1 MSAYM
6 SLLRFSSTA
15 ACLLFVVLICRSAP
29 ACKEPT
35 ALSPE
40 TVLPTGVLAPAL
52 TEPAVRPFTEWYYGG
67 PSSSKQRVK
76 AAERAKNSVVEGL
89 FMEAGLEFPPR
100 QLLLRIFKDEWLME
114 VWAADDRKGP
124 LTHVT
129 SYEICTGSGVLGPK
143 RRQGDLQV
151 PEGFYILDIFNPHSR
166 FYLSMRINYPNKS
179 DRILGY
185 KSNLGN
191 SIMIHGS
198 CVSIGCLAMSDE
210 RIQEIWLITKGA
222 NDTGRKV
229 QVHIFPSRDI
239 PALVEALPDSPHVE
253 FWSNLQEG
261 YEFFDGA
268 AIIPAVKVGRH
279 GRYYFK

>member
-1 MSAYM
+1 MPTHM
-6 SLLRFSSTA
+6 SLLRFSSKA
-15 ACLLFVVLICRSAP
+15 ACLLYVVLICRSAP

-35 ALSPE
+35 VLSPE
-40 TVLPTGVLAPAL
+40 TVPPTGVLAPAL
-52 TEPAVRPFTEWYYGG
+52 TEPSVRPFTEWYYDG
-67 PSSSKQRVK
+67 PSGSTSRVE
-76 AAERAKNSVVEGL
+76 AAEAAKKEVVEEL
-89 FMEAGLEFPPR
+89 FRDAGLEFPPR

-114 VWAADDRKGP
+114 VWAADRKKGP

-198 CVSIGCLAMSDE
+198 CVSIGCMAMSDE
-210 RIQEIWLITKGA
+210 RIQEIWLITRGA
-222 NDTGRKV
+222 NDNGRKV

-253 FWSNLQEG
+253 FWNNLQEG
-261 YEFFDGA
+261 FEFFDA
-268 AIIPAVKVGRH
+268 RAVLPVMSVDRQ
-279 GRYYFK
+279 GRYHFK